1 MKRNFTVRSGLIA
14 VFVLSLLVFGCAE
27 QKTMQPMD
35 TEMENMEK
43 EPLHSGTGSMEK
55 MDMKKDMTESM
66 GTQKTM
72 FAWK

>member
-14 VFVLSLLVFGCAE
+14 VFVLSLLAFGCAE

-43 EPLHSGTGSMEK
+43 EPLHNGTGNMEK
-55 MDMKKDMTESM
+55 MDMKKDMTENM

-72 FAWK
+72 

>member
-14 VFVLSLLVFGCAE
+14 VFVLSLLAFGCAE

-43 EPLHSGTGSMEK
+43 EPLHNGTGNMEK

-72 FAWK
+72 